1 MRFLGTII
9 LFSSLVLAQREI
21 VGQKIIVQ
29 GIDTDTPKST
39 ITKTRLEPQKLLLE
53 TSVGV
58 ISILGYPAWLESQKL
73 VGTTLTT
80 AFRLRPDGAETRL
93 EFSRSQRPFLIIGS
107 STSPNSLLVGN
118 WRFALKIAEK
128 SAFITLEPQTIA
140 LPLEKNVLVKQGL
153 LLWCVRLAALH
164 LPVPPTPNVA
174 NEAETPRFDWAAL
187 RVSRAT
193 QCQN

>member
-1 MRFLGTII
+1 MI
-9 LFSSLVLAQREI
+9 
-21 VGQKIIVQ
+21 
-29 GIDTDTPKST
+29 
-39 ITKTRLEPQKLLLE
+39 LE
-53 TSVGV
+53 TSSGA
-58 ISILGYPAWLESQKL
+58 ISIMGYPAWLESQKL

-80 AFRLRPDGAETRL
+80 AFRVRPDGAETRL

-128 SAFITLEPQTIA
+128 SALVSLEPQTIV

-164 LPVPPTPNVA
+164 LPVPSQPNVA

-187 RVSRAT
+187 RVSQAT

>member
-1 MRFLGTII
+1 MKYL
-9 LFSSLVLAQREI
+9 LAVLLLSSLVLAQRQI
-21 VGQKIIVQ
+21 VGQGIAIQ
-29 GIDTDTPKST
+29 GVTEESPKST
-39 ITKTRLEPQKLLLE
+39 IRNVRLEGKKMTLE

-58 ISILGYPAWLESQKL
+58 ISILGYPTWLESQKL

-128 SAFITLEPQTIA
+128 SALVSLEPQTIV

-164 LPVPPTPNVA
+164 LPVPSQPNVA

-187 RVSRAT
+187 RVSQAT

>member
-1 MRFLGTII
+1 MKHL
-9 LFSSLVLAQREI
+9 LFVLLLSSLVLAQRQI
-21 VGQKIIVQ
+21 VGQSIAVQ
-29 GIDTDTPKST
+29 GITEDRPKST
-39 ITKTRLEPQKLLLE
+39 ITKTRLESQKLLLE
-53 TSVGV
+53 TSSGV
-58 ISILGYPAWLESQKL
+58 VSILGYPAWLESQKL
-73 VGTTLTT
+73 AGTTLTT

-93 EFSRSQRPFLIIGS
+93 EFSRNQRAFLIIGS
-107 STSPNSLLVGN
+107 STSPNSLLLGN

-128 SAFITLEPQTIA
+128 SALITLEPQTIA

-164 LPVPPTPNVA
+164 LPVPSQPNVA